1 VRSEYLIQIEDR
13 FAPSTL
19 RALNAMGHAFQR
31 ISLPG
36 ELRMG
41 YAAVITIGDKEAMAG
56 ADPRRAEEAGA
67 VGCKNDKGNGCR
79 K

>member
-1 VRSEYLIQIEDR
+1 MRSEYLVQIEDG

-41 YAAVITIGDKEAMAG
+41 YAAVITIGDKEVMAG
-56 ADPRRAEEAGA
+56 ADPRRAGEAGA